1 MKSNVLR
8 SRLFVIVVAVVFSL
22 AAFRTISEFAQA
34 RRQPPPSDQ
43 KKNKRPPEGEKTDEQ
58 KQEPLPPDL
67 NGKPQEAEKVTIVT
81 NIVNVDAVV
90 YNKKSGGIVTGLKKD
105 NFAIFVDGVKKDI
118 TNFST
123 PEAPITVALV
133 VEYSKLGEQL
143 GLYGNGGMEA
153 GQMEVIRPT
162 AMFLSQFIKPPGD
175 FVTVVAYDMRPTPLT
190 DFTNDPARIQA
201 VISLLLHNQPA
212 FRETNLFD
220 ALKFTLVGG
229 RGDSVVLEDSKA
241 QWAEYAGLSAVQ
253 GRRRALVLVS
263 SGIDT
268 FSKINYGQARKIT
281 QNAGIPIF
289 IIGTGNLFFKKYGD
303 QIGANDSLLGDPGRM
318 TFLQAQNTLKT
329 FASETGGAYYP
340 ITFEGELPNALQS
353 INALLRS
360 QYSLGFKP
368 DDARDGKQHKI
379 VVKVDVDGDGQYDDK
394 AYVVKARE
402 IYNSPKPDAPMPGSK
417 Q

>member
-1 MKSNVLR
+1 MKSNALR
-8 SRLFVIVVAVVFSL
+8 SRLFVIVVAVAFSL
-22 AAFRTISEFAQA
+22 GAFKTISVFAQA

-43 KKNKRPPEGEKTDEQ
+43 KKNKRPPEGQQTE

-67 NGKPQEAEKVTIVT
+67 AGKPQEAEKVTIVT

-90 YNKKSGGIVTGLKKD
+90 YNKKSGQIVTGLKKD

-118 TNFST
+118 SNFST
-123 PEAPITVALV
+123 PDAPITVALV
-133 VEYSKLGEQL
+133 VEYSKLGQDL
-143 GLYGNGGMEA
+143 GSYASQGMEP
-153 GQMEVIRPT
+153 GQYEVIRPT
-162 AMFLSQFIKPPGD
+162 AMFLSQFIKPPQD

-201 VISLLLHNQPA
+201 VINLLLRNQPA

-220 ALKFTLVGG
+220 ALKFTLIGG
-229 RGDSVVLEDSKA
+229 RGDSVVLEDSKESKA
-241 QWAEYAGLSAVQ
+241 DYAGLTAVQ
-253 GRRRALVLVS
+253 GRRRAVVLIS

-281 QNAGIPIF
+281 ENAGIPIY
-289 IIGTGNLFFKKYGD
+289 IIGTGNFFFKKYGD
-303 QIGANDSLLGDPGRM
+303 QLGATDSLLGDPGRM
-318 TFLQAQNTLKT
+318 SFLQAQNALKT
-329 FASETGGAYYP
+329 FANETGGAYYP
-340 ITFEGELPNALQS
+340 VTFEGELPSVLQS

-360 QYSLGFKP
+360 QYSLAFKP
-368 DDARDGKQHKI
+368 DDAHDGKQHKI

-402 IYNSPKPDAPMPGSK
+402 IYNSPKPDAATPGSK